1 MMGKSGWRAK
11 LENGLKLDLNRL
23 AKRGFVRPGASTG
36 PISISWT
43 HSYWGH
49 VGSGLISA
57 DMGGPSE
64 GFLEI
69 KLGSTSQRII
79 LVRQPRHFGGGQ
91 WYFICPVMNRRVSVL
106 WKPPGAT
113 RFCSRQTWRRQ
124 VAYHSQFIS
133 PTDRAWHMKSK
144 INTKLCEIGGVDP
157 EDWDFPPKPKWM
169 RQRTYER
176 MEGRFNA
183 QEDKLDR
190 HIEQAAARLLK
201 SGF

>member
-1 MMGKSGWRAK
+1 MGRSGWRVK

-23 AKRGFVRPGASTG
+23 ARRGFVRPGAVTG
-36 PISISWT
+36 PVGMSWS

-49 VGSGLISA
+49 IGNALIWA
-57 DMGGPSE
+57 DMSGPSE
-64 GFLEI
+64 GFLRI
-69 KLGSTSQRII
+69 VFGSTEQRIG
-79 LVRQPRHFGGGQ
+79 LLRERRHFGGGQ
-91 WYFICPVMNRRVSVL
+91 WYFICPVMNRRASVL

-144 INTKLCEIGGVDP
+144 INCKLCEIGGFDP

-176 MEGRFNA
+176 AERRFDA

-190 HIEQAAARLLK
+190 HIALAAARLLK
-201 SGF
+201 SGL